1 MIGSDQAVPERNS
14 TTLVYIRVK
23 RDLQDPIFES
33 VPYRVTVKETD
44 PVGKLIYTLRG
55 RDDDR
60 MVSYVCQ
67 ITHEVPPYFL
77 AILNSP
83 IWSVYCN
90 HCLFYWV
97 SKFKISLTA
106 IEIQWRFSKTS
117 VNFLSKICHVGTS
130 VAHFTNMV

>member
-67 ITHEVPPYFL
+67 ITHEVPPYFP
-77 AILNSP
+77 AILNCP
-83 IWSVYCN
+83 I
-90 HCLFYWV
+90 
-97 SKFKISLTA
+97 
-106 IEIQWRFSKTS
+106 
-117 VNFLSKICHVGTS
+117 
-130 VAHFTNMV
+130 